1 MQPNLENMSQRE
13 LRAYV
18 IAHPKD
24 NEAFHLWADR
34 ATATTPK
41 VFYPRLTQDNLQD
54 AERIIREHIEAK
66 TPGFLAERE
75 ANSQPCDR
83 TLLKTMTRR
92 ELRAYIIDHPK
103 DTEAFHLYIDT
114 IKPNAQS
121 YPPVNSVEEM
131 ERLIQ
136 EIFDERD
143 ADKDS

>member
-1 MQPNLENMSQRE
+1 MQPNFREMTIKE

-34 ATATTPK
+34 ATTAPK
-41 VFYPRLTQDNLQD
+41 VFYPPLTQDNLQD

-83 TLLKTMTRR
+83 TLLKTMTRK

-103 DTEAFHLYIDT
+103 DTEAFHLYID

-131 ERLIQ
+131 EQLIQ
-136 EIFDERD
+136 EMLDERD
-143 ADKDS
+143 TDKDS